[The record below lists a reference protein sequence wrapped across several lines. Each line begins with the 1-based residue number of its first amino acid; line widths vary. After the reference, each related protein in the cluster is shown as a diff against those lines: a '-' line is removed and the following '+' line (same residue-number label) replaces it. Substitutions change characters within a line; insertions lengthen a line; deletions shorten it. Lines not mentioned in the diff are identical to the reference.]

1 MDKIETTRLIKEA
14 AVELGFAACGISRAE
29 KLDIEAR
36 RLEKWLQRKGHGQ
49 MYYMADQSDVRI
61 DPGRLLP
68 GAQSVISLAHNYYQP
83 GRETAGY
90 RIARYAQGK
99 DYHRIITRKLQKLA
113 ETVRSAASD
122 VQMRCAVD
130 SGPIMEKA
138 WAARSGLGWIG
149 KNGLVINP
157 CSGSFH
163 FLAELILDIE
173 LEFDQPISDH
183 CGTCRRCID
192 TCPTK
197 AIVEPYVIDASR
209 CISYLTIESKGD
221 LPEDMAGTY
230 SDWIFGCDI
239 CQEACPFNRFA
250 QPTDEPAFQPR
261 PDLFHMTVDDWRH
274 LTPRKFEELFQG
286 TPVKRAGY
294 EGLMRNI
301 RFLNYRM

>member
-1 MDKIETTRLIKEA
+1 MDKTETTRLIKET
-14 AVELGFAACGISRAE
+14 AVELGFAACGISRVE

-36 RLEKWLQRKGHGQ
+36 RLEKWLERKGHGQ
-49 MYYMADQSDVRI
+49 MHYMADQSDVRI

-90 RIARYAQGK
+90 RLARYAQGK

-113 ETVRSAASD
+113 ETVGSAAGD

-149 KNGLVINP
+149 KNGLLINP
-157 CSGSFH
+157 RSGSFH

-192 TCPTK
+192 ACPTK
-197 AIVEPYVIDASR
+197 AIVEPHVIEASR
-209 CISYLTIESKGD
+209 CISYLTVESKGD

-250 QPTDEPAFQPR
+250 HPTDEQAFQPR
-261 PDLFHMTVDDWRH
+261 PDIFHMTVDDWRR

-286 TPVKRAGY
+286 TPVKRTGY

-301 RFLNYRM
+301 RFLNQ

>member
-1 MDKIETTRLIKEA
+1 MDKTETTRLIKET
-14 AVELGFAACGISRAE
+14 AVELGFAVCGISRAE

-36 RLEKWLQRKGHGQ
+36 RLGKWLGRKGHGQ
-49 MYYMADQSDVRI
+49 MHYMADQSDVRI
-61 DPGRLLP
+61 DPDRLLP

-113 ETVRSAASD
+113 ETVNSAAGD

-149 KNGLVINP
+149 KNGLLINP
-157 CSGSFH
+157 RSGSFH

-192 TCPTK
+192 ACPTK
-197 AIVEPYVIDASR
+197 AIVEPHVIEASR
-209 CISYLTIESKGD
+209 CISYLTVESKGD

-250 QPTDEPAFQPR
+250 QPTDEQAFQPR
-261 PDLFHMTVDDWRH
+261 PDIFHMTVDDWRR

-286 TPVKRAGY
+286 TPVKRTGY

-301 RFLNYRM
+301 RFLNQ

>member
-1 MDKIETTRLIKEA
+1 MDKTETTRLIKET
-14 AVELGFAACGISRAE
+14 AVELGFAACGISRVE

-36 RLEKWLQRKGHGQ
+36 RLEKWLERKGHGQ
-49 MYYMADQSDVRI
+49 MHYMADQSDVRI
-61 DPGRLLP
+61 DPDRLLP

-113 ETVRSAASD
+113 ETVNSAAGD

-149 KNGLVINP
+149 KNGLLINP
-157 CSGSFH
+157 RSGSFH

-192 TCPTK
+192 ACPTK
-197 AIVEPYVIDASR
+197 AIVEPHVIEASR
-209 CISYLTIESKGD
+209 CISYLTVESKGD

-250 QPTDEPAFQPR
+250 QPTDEQAFQPR
-261 PDLFHMTVDDWRH
+261 PDIFHMTVDDWRR

-286 TPVKRAGY
+286 TPVKRTGY

-301 RFLNYRM
+301 RFLNQ